1 MGYSC
6 RGGGGGG
13 VKWEERLDGVE
24 ERKGNARRKLWGEDS
39 TYETRASVR
48 DKHRIGAGR
57 AFARVHRRD
66 GTVGRWT
73 AVADEEVLAA
83 GLDGLQVDWRG
94 GVCGDEGEG
103 AVCGVVGED
112 R

>member
-1 MGYSC
+1 MTG
-6 RGGGGGG
+6 
-13 VKWEERLDGVE
+13 WDGTGRE
-24 ERKGNARRKLWGEDS
+24 WKERKAKAGEQGEGS
-39 TYETRASVR
+39 TYKARASVS
-48 DKHRIGAGR
+48 DKHGTGAGR

-73 AVADEEVLAA
+73 AVADEEVLAT

-112 R
+112 GGGEEGEGEEGRC